1 MQKVKSISAI
11 EELNINKYVR
21 ELTNQMIDEV
31 CQKFESDSSNSKK
44 ERSKTKD
51 RSNLEELKQK

>member
-1 MQKVKSISAI
+1 MQKAKSISAI